1 MQDGNL
7 PFSFLENLVSE
18 EDRLKFD
25 GQVDDLVKHAVTA
38 LKADLC
44 FIFLTEPSQ
53 ADHVYVN
60 QGFHA
65 LTEELQEYFSEV
77 ALKAIAEGTAITSF
91 TKKQSNLP
99 QNPDLSH
106 GGEWS
111 FLAGLLFDRHYNAV
125 GVILTA
131 KQKLDSWTEYDR
143 NGLAFLSDSAS
154 VFLQLRETI
163 FQLRA
168 AEAARRTT
176 EDSLSE
182 SEEKFSALAKN
193 VPGAIFRY
201 IRNRDGQDEVEF
213 MSPGCVDIWGYTAE
227 ELEADPTLLW
237 AAIVPEDSEALQA
250 SLQQSLNN
258 LSQWQH
264 RWRIKTKD
272 GFLKWLQSYG
282 TPYRMADGEVAWNTL
297 ILDVTVEQEAQIA
310 LAENAR
316 NLHEAQKLDIIGR
329 VAGGVAHDFNNLL
342 SVIVG
347 NAEAIN
353 AANLRP
359 DDSEAVNEIIEAA
372 QRGAL
377 LVKHLLSFARK
388 SDLRTTITDINTVL
402 SGVDRILR
410 RVLPANISI
419 EISQRA
425 GLWPVQIDQNMFESA
440 LLNIVLNGRDAL
452 PRGGA
457 ITIETSNVR
466 VDDDYLDLRDED
478 APPGRYVMVAI
489 TDTGTGIED
498 TVLPYVF
505 EPFFTTKGP
514 NDGTGLG
521 LAMVQGFV
529 KQSGGIVRI
538 YSEPGHGTSIKMY
551 FPATDGIADAAGVPR
566 QALPVAERR
575 PGTVLL
581 VEDQE
586 PVRAAIERTL
596 TSAGYRV
603 ISASSGDE
611 AITIYREVHQNI
623 DIMVTDVVMPGQL
636 QGPQLVHRAREIN
649 HRLPVLYMSG
659 YPHEANVHGNGVRSN
674 DISLMKPVRRND
686 LLTAL
691 IKLRR
696 QS

>member
-1 MQDGNL
+1 M
-7 PFSFLENLVSE
+7 
-18 EDRLKFD
+18 
-25 GQVDDLVKHAVTA
+25 
-38 LKADLC
+38 
-44 FIFLTEPSQ
+44 
-53 ADHVYVN
+53 
-60 QGFHA
+60 
-65 LTEELQEYFSEV
+65 
-77 ALKAIAEGTAITSF
+77 
-91 TKKQSNLP
+91 
-99 QNPDLSH
+99 
-106 GGEWS
+106 
-111 FLAGLLFDRHYNAV
+111 LFDRHYNAV